1 MDKTEQTNVITS
13 VPKHDVSQQPITGTL
28 GDKSGY
34 GVNQDGPAPPTSL
47 PLNMIQEENTKL
59 SNTPVADNVP
69 QVVIEGNPRMVT
81 PLHRLTEDPAWIDCP
96 FCKNITKTS
105 VTKKGDS
112 QQTLAAVI
120 CCLIFLPLVCVPG
133 LCGWCENI
141 HIFCSEC
148 RREVATIPHD
158 GSIQV
163 MAVGQEQGLVPSKYP
178 PQDGMSARPPPT

>member
-1 MDKTEQTNVITS
+1 MDKTEQTNAITG

-28 GDKSGY
+28 SDKSGY

-96 FCKNITKTS
+96 FCKNTTKTS

-112 QQTLAAVI
+112 QQTFVI
-120 CCLIFLPLVCVPG
+120 SAFSVWFYFGFRANQKTP
-133 LCGWCENI
+133 
-141 HIFCSEC
+141 EC